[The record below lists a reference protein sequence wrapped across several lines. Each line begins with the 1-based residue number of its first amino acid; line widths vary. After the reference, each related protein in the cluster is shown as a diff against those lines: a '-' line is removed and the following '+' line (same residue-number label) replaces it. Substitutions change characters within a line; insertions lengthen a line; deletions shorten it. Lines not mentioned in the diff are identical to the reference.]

1 MITTLSTQRL
11 AQLTGNLSQTL
22 SEISTLLTDAAG
34 ETAAPA
40 STEEKTAPK
49 APAKK
54 TSKSQA
60 IATSAAT
67 SPKEEAV
74 SEASSEEEHK
84 PITMIELRDLLN
96 RKSQDG
102 LTAEVKALI
111 VSYGVKKLSQ
121 IPEEKYPEVYAAAE
135 KITKGA

>member
-1 MITTLSTQRL
+1 MITISSTQRL

-34 ETAAPA
+34 ETVAPA
-40 STEEKTAPK
+40 STEETTAPK

-60 IATSAAT
+60 TATPAAT
-67 SPKEEAV
+67 SPKEEPA
-74 SEASSEEEHK
+74 SEASSEEERK

-102 LTAEVKALI
+102 FTAEVKALI

-135 KITKGA
+135 KITKEA

>member
-1 MITTLSTQRL
+1 MTTISSTQRL
-11 AQLTGNLSQTL
+11 AQLTGSLSQTL

-49 APAKK
+49 TPAKK
-54 TSKSQA
+54 TTK
-60 IATSAAT
+60 AAAPAVT
-67 SPKEEAV
+67 SPKGEPA
-74 SEASSEEEHK
+74 SEASSEEERK

-135 KITKGA
+135 KLSKEA

>member
-11 AQLTGNLSQTL
+11 AQLTGSLSQTL

-34 ETAAPA
+34 ETATPA

-49 APAKK
+49 ATAKK
-54 TSKSQA
+54 TQKSSA
-60 IATSAAT
+60 PVAASPKAEAAT
-67 SPKEEAV
+67 
-74 SEASSEEEHK
+74 EASSEEERE

-135 KITKGA
+135 KFTKEG

>member
-1 MITTLSTQRL
+1 MTTISSTQRL
-11 AQLTGNLSQTL
+11 AQLTGSLSQTL
-22 SEISTLLTDAAG
+22 SEISTLLTDAAV

-54 TSKSQA
+54 TSKSQ
-60 IATSAAT
+60 TTPAAT
-67 SPKEEAV
+67 SPKEKAA
-74 SEASSEEEHK
+74 SEASSEEERK

-102 LTAEVKALI
+102 FTAEVKALI

-121 IPEEKYPEVYAAAE
+121 IPEEKYPEVYAVAE
-135 KITKGA
+135 KITKEA

>member
-1 MITTLSTQRL
+1 MTTISSTERL
-11 AQLTGNLSQTL
+11 AQLTGSLSQTL
-22 SEISTLLTDAAG
+22 LEISTLLTDAAG
-34 ETAAPA
+34 ETAAPV

-60 IATSAAT
+60 TPTPAAASPKAGAAT
-67 SPKEEAV
+67 
-74 SEASSEEEHK
+74 EASSEEERK

-102 LTAEVKALI
+102 FTAEVKALI

-135 KITKGA
+135 KITKEA

>member
-11 AQLTGNLSQTL
+11 AQLTGSLSQTL

-49 APAKK
+49 AAAKK
-54 TSKSQA
+54 TQKSSA
-60 IATSAAT
+60 PVAASPKAEAAT
-67 SPKEEAV
+67 
-74 SEASSEEEHK
+74 EASSEEERE

-135 KITKGA
+135 KITKEA

>member
-1 MITTLSTQRL
+1 MTTISSTQRL

-49 APAKK
+49 AAAKK
-54 TSKSQA
+54 TQKSSA
-60 IATSAAT
+60 PVAASPKAEAAT
-67 SPKEEAV
+67 
-74 SEASSEEEHK
+74 EASSEEERE

-135 KITKGA
+135 KITKEA